1 MVKSDLLS
9 NYKNLTL
16 EMIEKIKA
24 DNDISLLVKK
34 REEILKEIM
43 KSDINKQSI
52 NKDSEIA
59 NIQKLDEELQKI
71 VKTKMIDI
79 KKDMKKIQQSK
90 AAFNQYSNFNGNAMI
105 FSTQI

>member
-1 MVKSDLLS
+1 MKRKYLSLIIATALLIAMEDMGES
-9 NYKNLTL
+9 VNATPMLSEYQ
-16 EMIEKIKA
+16 
-24 DNDISLLVKK
+24 
-34 REEILKEIM
+34 EILSKVEEAN
-43 KSDINKQSI
+43 S
-52 NKDSEIA
+52 